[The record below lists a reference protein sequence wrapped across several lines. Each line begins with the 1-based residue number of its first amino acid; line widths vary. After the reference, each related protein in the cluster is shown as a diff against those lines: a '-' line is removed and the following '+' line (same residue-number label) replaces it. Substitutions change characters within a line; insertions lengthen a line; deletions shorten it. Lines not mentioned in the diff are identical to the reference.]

1 MSRRISIAL
10 ILALCVSLVAS
21 RAHAQGSGGSGLEA
35 VPTQGLAFG
44 SLLPGVAET
53 VQTGDGARR
62 AEVVLRG
69 EGWVDLSFMLPQAM
83 VSPAG
88 ARIPL
93 RFGARDAAL
102 LRNSSSGTVPL
113 NPLETNRV
121 KLNANQG
128 AMRILL
134 GGTALPAQDQPA
146 GRYTATI
153 VIVAS
158 PPGT

>member
-1 MSRRISIAL
+1 MSRRISSAL
-10 ILALCVSLVAS
+10 ILAVCFCLAAGGARAQAS
-21 RAHAQGSGGSGLEA
+21 GALEA

-83 VSPAG
+83 VSPSG

>member
-1 MSRRISIAL
+1 MSRRISSAL
-10 ILALCVSLVAS
+10 ILALFFCLAAGGARAQAS
-21 RAHAQGSGGSGLEA
+21 GGLEA

-44 SLLPGVAET
+44 SLLPGVEET

-83 VSPAG
+83 VSPSG

-113 NPLETNRV
+113 NPLETNRL

-153 VIVAS
+153 VIVAA

>member
-10 ILALCVSLVAS
+10 ILALCVWATGGRARAQAS
-21 RAHAQGSGGSGLEA
+21 AGLEA
-35 VPTQGLAFG
+35 VPTQGLTFG

-83 VSPAG
+83 VSPSG

-93 RFGARDAAL
+93 RFGTRDAAL
-102 LRNSSSGTVPL
+102 LRNSSSGQVPL

-128 AMRILL
+128 AMRLLL

-153 VIVAS
+153 VIVAA

>member
-1 MSRRISIAL
+1 MSRRIPGAP
-10 ILALCVSLVAS
+10 ILALGLCLAAGRAQAQAS
-21 RAHAQGSGGSGLEA
+21 GGLEA

-83 VSPAG
+83 VSPSG

-93 RFGARDAAL
+93 RFGARDGAL
-102 LRNSSSGTVPL
+102 LRNSSSGEVPL
-113 NPLETNRV
+113 NPLETSRI

-128 AMRILL
+128 ATRLLL

>member
-1 MSRRISIAL
+1 MSRRISSAL
-10 ILALCVSLVAS
+10 ILALFVCLAAGGA
-21 RAHAQGSGGSGLEA
+21 RAQAPAGLEA

-83 VSPAG
+83 VSPSG

-93 RFGARDAAL
+93 RFGARDGAL

-113 NPLETNRV
+113 NPLETSRI

>member
-1 MSRRISIAL
+1 MSRRISSAL
-10 ILALCVSLVAS
+10 ILALFVCLAAGGA
-21 RAHAQGSGGSGLEA
+21 RAQGPAGPGLEA

>member
-1 MSRRISIAL
+1 MSHRISIAL
-10 ILALCVSLVAS
+10 ILALCVSLAAS

-83 VSPAG
+83 VSPSG

-93 RFGARDAAL
+93 RFGTRDAAL

-134 GGTALPAQDQPA
+134 GGTATPAQDQPA

-153 VIVAS
+153 VIVAA

>member
-1 MSRRISIAL
+1 MSRRISSAL
-10 ILALCVSLVAS
+10 ILALFFFLAAGGARAQAS
-21 RAHAQGSGGSGLEA
+21 GALEA

-83 VSPAG
+83 VSPSG

-93 RFGARDAAL
+93 RFGTRDAAL
-102 LRNSSSGTVPL
+102 LRNSSSGMVPL

-121 KLNANQG
+121 RLNANQG

-134 GGTALPAQDQPA
+134 GGTALPARDQPA

-153 VIVAS
+153 VIVAA